1 MCETEKIKELKLLLK
16 DFYISDEE
24 MMIYIKNS
32 YHYDNL
38 KYEIKDAIAREYI
51 RRQELESEEKQKKD
65 FLIYLQ
71 NIQNK

>member
-24 MMIYIKNS
+24 MMDYIKKS

-38 KYEIKDAIAREYI
+38 KYEMKDAIVREYI

>member
-38 KYEIKDAIAREYI
+38 KYEMKDAIVREYI